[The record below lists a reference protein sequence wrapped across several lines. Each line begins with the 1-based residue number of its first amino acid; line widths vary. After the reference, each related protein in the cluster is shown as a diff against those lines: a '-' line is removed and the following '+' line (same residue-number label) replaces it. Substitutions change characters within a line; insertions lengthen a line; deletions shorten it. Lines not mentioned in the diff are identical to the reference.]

1 MKDMDIFPTVE
12 LTATPVIDAA
22 IIVAAAIVAAVIA
35 DLFVTRVLAR
45 LVRTTSSEVDD
56 RIVALLRR
64 PVFLSVLLFGGSM
77 ALKVLEAHSVFFR
90 LFQTFF
96 ALVWIVAFLRIS
108 LVLSGALPTL
118 VSGDSRAGQHLGT
131 LVKNLTAV
139 VLLSLGVMAVLSIW
153 QVSITPLLAS
163 AGIVGAAVA
172 FASKDTIANF
182 LGGISILVD
191 RPYSVGNY
199 IILDGGERGE
209 VVDIGLRSTRIKTRD
224 DVLVTVPNSV
234 MANSKIVN
242 ESAPITRFR
251 IRIPVGVA
259 YGTDIHQVEELLLN
273 IAKDSTGVENE
284 PAPRVRFRTFGD
296 SALAFELLCWVDDP
310 MNKGRIRHDLNKEIY
325 ETFNRENI
333 VIPFP
338 QRDVHH
344 YGGTERDPGP
354 QGGSRGGEEG
364 PERHH

>member
-1 MKDMDIFPTVE
+1 MDVFPTIE
-12 LTATPVIDAA
+12 LTAIPAVDAA
-22 IIVAAAIVAAVIA
+22 IIFAAAIVAAIVV
-35 DLFVTRVLAR
+35 DFFVTRVVAR

-56 RIVALLRR
+56 RIVALLHR
-64 PVFLSVLLFGGSM
+64 PVFVSVLLFGGSM
-77 ALKVLEAHSVFFR
+77 ALKTLGAHSVFFR
-90 LFQTFF
+90 IFQTVF
-96 ALVWIVAFLRIS
+96 AVVWIVAFLRIS
-108 LVLSGALPTL
+108 LVLSGVLPSL
-118 VSGDSRAGQHLGT
+118 VPGNARAGYHLGS
-131 LVKNLTAV
+131 LAKNITTI
-139 VLLSLGVMAVLSIW
+139 VLFALGVMAVLSIW

-172 FASKDTIANF
+172 FASKDTIANL
-182 LGGISILVD
+182 LGGISILVA

-242 ESAPITRFR
+242 ESAPISRFR

-259 YGTDIHQVEELLLN
+259 YGTDIQHVEDVLLA
-273 IAKDSTGVENE
+273 IAGSSPGVEDE

-296 SALAFELLCWVDDP
+296 SSLGFELLCWVDDP
-310 MNKGRIRHDLNKEIY
+310 MNKGRISHELNKEIY
-325 ETFNRENI
+325 EAFNREGI

-338 QRDVHH
+338 QRDVHLH
-344 YGGTERDPGP
+344 
-354 QGGSRGGEEG
+354 GGEAK
-364 PERHH
+364 PKF